1 MLTIILGACEDCQ
14 LGKHCSAYL
23 IYENIGYRTWN
34 LFAYYNSCLIDW
46 WLYKVVLLL

>member
-34 LFAYYNSCLIDW
+34 LFAYYNSCLR
-46 WLYKVVLLL
+46 LVAVQSCTTL